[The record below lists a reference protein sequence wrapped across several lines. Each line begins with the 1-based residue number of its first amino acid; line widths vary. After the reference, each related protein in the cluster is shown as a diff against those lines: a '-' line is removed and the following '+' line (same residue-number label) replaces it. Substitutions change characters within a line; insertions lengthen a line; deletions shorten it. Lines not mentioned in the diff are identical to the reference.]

1 MTTTTAYAPKV
12 QALLRKVAN
21 VDPSASDAEARKV
34 YMDCVDR
41 ALVYALEARNV
52 DYREHA
58 RSEGPDHEAI
68 QDAVQAQ
75 QTARRVFEAVAQRS
89 GAPYW
94 DRESLIACAH
104 RARSAAKV
112 LAA

>member
-1 MTTTTAYAPKV
+1 MSTTTAYAPKV
-12 QALLRKVAN
+12 EALLRKVEN
-21 VDPSASDAEARKV
+21 VDPSASAAEAKKV

-52 DYREHA
+52 DYSESA
-58 RSEGPDHEAI
+58 RSEGRNYEAI

-75 QTARRVFEAVAQRS
+75 RDARRVFEAVTQQS
-89 GAPYW
+89 GETYW
-94 DRESLIACAH
+94 DRESLIACAY
-104 RARSAAKV
+104 RAQSAAKV